1 MKNNFL
7 KDLSIILVSYRSK
20 KNIKKTI
27 PLIDK
32 NISIILVENSMDR
45 SIKTEFEKKY
55 KNLKVI
61 IPKSNSGQG
70 AAFNLGA
77 KKSKKKYLLFMDID
91 IHIKKSQIITLM
103 RIAKKIRVFGVL
115 TPEIKNHNYKES
127 IVKKINKNLFQISF
141 NHGCVML
148 VKKSIFKKVKY
159 FDDNIFLY
167 FEESDL
173 YTRCIEANLP
183 VYMYNKVKISNPISK
198 SIDRKYL
205 NEYIVV
211 RNWHYCWSKFY
222 YYKKHYGYITGILK
236 TAPNLIRAIKN
247 IFFSFVKFEFFKTKY
262 FLAEISGL
270 FSSYLNFKSY
280 YRLKD

>member
-7 KDLSIILVSYRSK
+7 KDLCIVLVSYRSK
-20 KNIKKTI
+20 KNITKTI
-27 PLIDK
+27 SLIDK
-32 NISIILVENSMDR
+32 NISVILVENSMDR
-45 SIKTEFEKKY
+45 SIKKEFEKKY
-55 KNLKVI
+55 KNLRVI

-77 KKSKKKYLLFMDID
+77 KKSNKKFLLFMDID
-91 IHIKKSQIITLM
+91 IHIKKSQIIELM
-103 RIAKKIRVFGVL
+103 KLAKKINVFGVL
-115 TPEIKNHNYKES
+115 TPEIKNHNYTES
-127 IVKKINKNLFQISF
+127 IIKKINKNLFEISF

-148 VKKSIFKKVKY
+148 VKRSIFKKVKY

-173 YTRCIEANLP
+173 YTKCIKANLP

-205 NEYIVV
+205 DEYIVV

-222 YYKKHYGYITGILK
+222 YYKKHYGYFVGIFK
-236 TAPNLIRAIKN
+236 TIPNLIRAIKN
-247 IFFSFVKFEFFKTKY
+247 LTFSILKFEFFKIKY

-270 FSSYLNFKSY
+270 FSSYFNFKSY

>member
-7 KDLSIILVSYRSK
+7 KDLCIVLVSYRSK

-27 PLIDK
+27 SLIDK
-32 NISIILVENSMDR
+32 NISVILVENSMDR
-45 SIKTEFEKKY
+45 SIKKEFEKKY
-55 KNLKVI
+55 KNLRVI

-77 KKSKKKYLLFMDID
+77 KKSNKKFLLFMDID
-91 IHIKKSQIITLM
+91 IHIKKSQIIELM
-103 RIAKKIRVFGVL
+103 KLAKKIKAFGVL
-115 TPEIKNHNYKES
+115 TPEIKNHNYTES
-127 IVKKINKNLFQISF
+127 IIKKINKNLFEISF

-148 VKKSIFKKVKY
+148 VKRSIFKKVKY

-173 YTRCIEANLP
+173 YTKCIKANLP

-205 NEYIVV
+205 DEYIVV

-222 YYKKHYGYITGILK
+222 YYKKHYGYFVGIFK
-236 TAPNLIRAIKN
+236 TIPNLIRAIKN
-247 IFFSFVKFEFFKTKY
+247 LTFSILKFEFFKIKY

-270 FSSYLNFKSY
+270 FSSYFNFKSY